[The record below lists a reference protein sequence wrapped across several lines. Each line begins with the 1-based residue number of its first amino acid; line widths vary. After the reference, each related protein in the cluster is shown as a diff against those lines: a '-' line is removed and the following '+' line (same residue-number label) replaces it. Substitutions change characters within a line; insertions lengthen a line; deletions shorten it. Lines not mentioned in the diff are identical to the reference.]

1 VSREAFERAVAALIE
16 ATRPSKANIQAATA
30 ANRTLLAECDGLDQ
44 PALNLALGQLAEGL
58 AVRGVEHPALLAT
71 ACAALVERGGNPRI
85 ALDPLLTRLEAVT
98 RESLAYV
105 KACRHAA
112 GLPADAPADDAV
124 CIERHGAAVAGDT
137 PKLGWAWRGLPYLC
151 QAATAML
158 GRTRQA
164 VARARAHP
172 RLPAL
177 CRQLA
182 EAREESTLAA
192 LRYLS
197 RMLDVL
203 HNFDSAVDTLVDPE
217 APGQLVLLACAT
229 VEHDAATVDAAARDQ
244 ALRRMAGALRDDR
257 LLFAALLT
265 RACEVLVE
273 RGGERTIILD
283 TFLDRLA
290 ETVPL
295 AAEFVAAC
303 RAEWSASAGRAHRG
317 EEPDDEECIVA
328 TEWAVRERLPQQGWA
343 WAGLGSMCL
352 SLIALLS
359 ASPVARRTARSHP
372 TLLPR
377 LEEIA
382 EVSES
387 EVLQHL
393 RFLIMVIRVLDDEE
407 LVVLH
412 PEQRRG
418 YRVRIGGILNL
429 WQLNTLLAGALV
441 GDPAEGWLRGPRLD
455 PRVVAAARDCPVDP
469 EAARALASFDLFDW
483 KGFRTDGTLEPRR
496 ALWHT
501 ALPAD
506 IPLFGQSRVI
516 LLCKPSIKHEW
527 NAGRALERMTAHL
540 RVEAMLS
547 EAETLG
553 WLDRIRRTVR

>member
-1 VSREAFERAVAALIE
+1 VSREAFEKAVAALVE
-16 ATRPSKANIQAATA
+16 ATRPNKANVQAATL
-30 ANRTLLAECDGLDQ
+30 ANRTLLVECDGLDQ

-85 ALDPLLTRLEAVT
+85 ALDPLLTRLGDVA

-105 KACRHAA
+105 KACRQAA
-112 GLPADAPADDAV
+112 GKPADGPADDAV
-124 CIERHGAAVAGDT
+124 CIEREGAVVAGDT

-164 VARARAHP
+164 VARARTHP
-172 RLPAL
+172 RLPVL

-182 EAREESTLAA
+182 EVREESALTA

-203 HNFDSAVDTLVDPE
+203 HDFGSAVDTLVDPE
-217 APGQLVLLACAT
+217 APGQFVLLACAT
-229 VEHDAATVDAAARDQ
+229 VEHDAATVDPAARDQ
-244 ALRRMAGALRDDR
+244 ALRRMANALRDDR

-273 RGGERTIILD
+273 RGSEQTIVLD
-283 TFLDRLA
+283 AFLDRLA

-303 RAEWSASAGRAHRG
+303 RAEWSASAGHTRRG

-328 TEWAVRERLPQQGWA
+328 TEWAVRERMPRQGWA

-352 SLIALLS
+352 SLIGLLS
-359 ASPVARRTARSHP
+359 ASPAARRAARSHP

-393 RFLIMVIRVLDDEE
+393 RFLIMVVRVLDGEE

-429 WQLNTLLAGALV
+429 CQLNTLLAGALV
-441 GDPAEGWLRGPRLD
+441 GDPAEGWLRGRRPD
-455 PRVVAAARDCPVDP
+455 PRVVAAARDGPVDP
-469 EAARALASFDLFDW
+469 DAVHAPACFDLFDW
-483 KGFRTDGTLEPRR
+483 KGLRTDGTLEPRR

-506 IPLFGQSRVI
+506 IPLFGPSRVV
-516 LLCKPSIKHEW
+516 LLCKAAIKQEW
-527 NAGRALERMTAHL
+527 NAGRALERKPAGPTRA
-540 RVEAMLS
+540 A
-547 EAETLG
+547 
-553 WLDRIRRTVR
+553 RRKPAD